1 MSDTDVA
8 RRCAAAMFAN
18 DKASQ
23 DLGISVTV
31 EQAGCAEAV
40 FEVRDNML
48 NGHDVCHGGFIFT
61 LADTAFAFACN
72 SYDRLTL
79 AAGASIEFLRP
90 ARAGERLRAVATECH
105 RGGRSGLYD
114 VVVSNQDGENVA
126 LFRGRS
132 HATSQT
138 ILDHSDT

>member
-1 MSDTDVA
+1 MSEADKA
-8 RRCAAAMFAN
+8 RLCAAAMFAN
-18 DKASQ
+18 DKASR
-23 DLGISVTV
+23 DLGISVLV
-31 EQAGCAEAV
+31 EQAGCAQAV
-40 FEVRDNML
+40 FEVRENML
-48 NGHDVCHGGFIFT
+48 NGHDVCHGGYIFT
-61 LADTAFAFACN
+61 LADTAFAFARN

-79 AAGASIEFLRP
+79 AASASIEFLRP
-90 ARAGERLRAVATECH
+90 VRAGETLKAIATESH

-138 ILDHSDT
+138 ILGHSDT